1 MHHYQRLEKH
11 PGSPSEQ
18 RGYIVA
24 EKENASMQNHGGL
37 QAAGMVSVYYDSP

>member
-24 EKENASMQNHGGL
+24 EKENPRNYEQS
-37 QAAGMVSVYYDSP
+37 